1 MKIFFATYIDDFNP
15 SRGDIVNDLEA
26 CLIRDEEGKVLYT
39 TNRDDMLSLCKNDA
53 NLFIDT
59 LNNSNRSEEHNH
71 QIIDTDN
78 GCAVIDDEDY
88 RIVTYDIHELDLN
101 IEVK

>member
-1 MKIFFATYIDDFNP
+1 MKIFFATYIDDVNP
-15 SRGDIVNDLEA
+15 STGDAAGYLEA
-26 CLIRDEEGKVLYT
+26 CMVRDEEGNAIYT
-39 TNRDDMLSLCKNDA
+39 NDWDNMLELCKDEASFFINNDIRA
-53 NLFIDT
+53 DE
-59 LNNSNRSEEHNH
+59 RGY

-78 GCAVIDDEDY
+78 GCAIIDDEDY